1 MHTHLEAVYVIKFV
15 PIFQYEHDNRKNKL
29 IVSFKKNN
37 RCRTSRWVAISSI
50 VLVFCFPCLGQY
62 VGFLPIISKI

>member
-29 IVSFKKNN
+29 IVSKK
-37 RCRTSRWVAISSI
+37 II
-50 VLVFCFPCLGQY
+50 G
-62 VGFLPIISKI
+62 VGHPDG